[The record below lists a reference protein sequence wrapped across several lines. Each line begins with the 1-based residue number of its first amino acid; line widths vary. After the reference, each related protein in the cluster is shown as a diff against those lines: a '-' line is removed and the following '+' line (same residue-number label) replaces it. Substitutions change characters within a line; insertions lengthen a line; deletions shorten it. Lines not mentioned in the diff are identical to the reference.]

1 MTQVFKDNS
10 GKLSERHL
18 SMLRLPL
25 QLEWY
30 NTQMHTVHVKEKKE
44 KKHNYTVSQKIR
56 HCTPVCNFAKC

>member
-30 NTQMHTVHVKEKKE
+30 NTQMQTVHVKEKKE
-44 KKHNYTVSQKIR
+44 KKTQL
-56 HCTPVCNFAKC
+56 HCESKNKTLYSCP

>member
-44 KKHNYTVSQKIR
+44 KTQL
-56 HCTPVCNFAKC
+56 HCESKNKTLYSCP

>member
-25 QLEWY
+25 QLEWH

-44 KKHNYTVSQKIR
+44 KNTTTLRVKK
-56 HCTPVCNFAKC
+56 